1 MEARPLAVNATAKL
15 RVTTA
20 RAAASV
26 KPMRLSTALLA
37 LAALLLPS
45 LALPALA
52 APQTVPFA
60 DRYSPGTIVI
70 RTSERRLYLVLP
82 GERALRY
89 PVGVGKAGKQWQ
101 GQAQI
106 VAKFIK
112 PAWMPPAEVKHDVPG
127 IPDYIP
133 GGVPSNPMG
142 AAAMV
147 LTGGEYAIHGT
158 NRPGSVGGFVSY
170 GCIRM
175 LNPDISDLYE
185 RVSIGTTVVVTR

>member
-1 MEARPLAVNATAKL
+1 
-15 RVTTA
+15 
-20 RAAASV
+20 
-26 KPMRLSTALLA
+26 MRLSAALLA
-37 LAALLLPS
+37 LAALLAPP

-89 PVGVGKAGKQWQ
+89 PVGVGKLGKQWQ

-133 GGVPSNPMG
+133 GGVASNPMG

-158 NRPGSVGGFVSY
+158 NRPNSVGGFVSY

-175 LNPDISDLYE
+175 YNQDILGLY
-185 RVSIGTTVVVTR
+185 RLVSVGTPVVVTR

>member
-1 MEARPLAVNATAKL
+1 MLA
-15 RVTTA
+15 
-20 RAAASV
+20 
-26 KPMRLSTALLA
+26 ALLA
-37 LAALLLPS
+37 LP
-45 LALPALA
+45 LAQPVFAT
-52 APQTVPFA
+52 PETVAFA
-60 DRYSPGTIVI
+60 DNYSPGTIVI
-70 RTSERRLYLVLP
+70 RTSERRLYLVLS
-82 GERALRY
+82 GDRALRY

-112 PAWMPPAEVKHDVPG
+112 PAWKPPPEVKHDVPG

-147 LTGGEYAIHGT
+147 LTGGQYAIHGT

-175 LNPDISDLYE
+175 YNQDILSLY
-185 RVSIGTTVVVTR
+185 RLVSVGTPVVVTR